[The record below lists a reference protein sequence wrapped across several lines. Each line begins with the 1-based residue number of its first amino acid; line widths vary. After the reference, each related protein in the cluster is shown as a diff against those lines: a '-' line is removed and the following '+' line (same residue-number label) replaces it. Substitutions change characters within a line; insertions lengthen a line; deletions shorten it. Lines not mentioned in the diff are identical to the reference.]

1 MDYAAILKRTE
12 TCIDGLPKREV
23 SRRTQKAY
31 RKTFARMLRAPIL
44 DPLKPDIA
52 CNTYGHRRA
61 ALHWGSRFVLERTH
75 RRLEV
80 AAGRN
85 DPEAARLHV
94 AMLERLLSRIEPAL
108 QRDPPLKEGASA
120 LQSSAS
126 RWKAAAGPH
135 PKRGTNSKRDVLG
148 LLPPQW
154 DDPVWECAVETWKD
168 PSDQQDLD
176 ALAVRLLVPVR
187 TADFMPGE
195 RSHGWSAGVKVHLHS
210 AHRLDITIAPAKSH
224 QGRYGDH
231 QDPSDGAAASY
242 LAARCGDGAITIS
255 LVSEDASRKKLM
267 RLGKIALPD
276 CTMIITPN
284 VFRNQAIA
292 DWKATVGAGIA
303 VAAAC
308 GHCTDR
314 TQAKYGR
321 VQHGRRRRGLIG
333 VASKVTPRTGN
344 VARAFELRKRSSE
357 DVMQEV
363 GMPPACN
370 DTAANTDVVGQT
382 DLRNSKS
389 PRAELQNLSQTRGF
403 AEDCGVQRRNVS
415 ETCDSATFAP
425 EHPITYPL
433 FGTPGGP

>member
-187 TADFMPGE
+187 SADFMPGE

-231 QDPSDGAAASY
+231 QDPSEQGGSGCFLPCGALRRWRHHHQSCF
-242 LAARCGDGAITIS
+242 RRRKPQE
-255 LVSEDASRKKLM
+255 VDA
-267 RLGKIALPD
+267 LGK
-276 CTMIITPN
+276 N
-284 VFRNQAIA
+284 RV
-292 DWKATVGAGIA
+292 AGL
-303 VAAAC
+303 
-308 GHCTDR
+308 HDDHY
-314 TQAKYGR
+314 TQR
-321 VQHGRRRRGLIG
+321 
-333 VASKVTPRTGN
+333 
-344 VARAFELRKRSSE
+344 
-357 DVMQEV
+357 
-363 GMPPACN
+363 
-370 DTAANTDVVGQT
+370 
-382 DLRNSKS
+382 
-389 PRAELQNLSQTRGF
+389 LS
-403 AEDCGVQRRNVS
+403 
-415 ETCDSATFAP
+415 
-425 EHPITYPL
+425 
-433 FGTPGGP
+433 